1 MLGDERS
8 VEVRR
13 TERSEGM
20 SWMERSR
27 GFRWAER
34 SGRPSPLVVAAFA
47 LVVAASALV
56 FTSASEAFAQRRA
69 TYSNPVEAGD
79 FPDPSVT
86 RVGQDFYA
94 SATTSEWGP
103 EFPILHSRDLVNW
116 EVIGAVFQ
124 RRPVWATGSF
134 WAPEISQYRG
144 RFFVYYVG
152 RKKGGPLCVA
162 VATAARPQ
170 GPYADHGPLVCQEVG
185 SIDPFPATDE
195 NGARYLLW
203 KEDGNSVSRPTPI
216 WAQRLSEDGTRLVGE
231 RRELIHNDQAW
242 EKHPTLPFGNL
253 VEGPSVVRR
262 NGWFYLF
269 YSGNFCCGRECDY
282 ALGVARSRRLLG
294 PWEKNPRNPILAG
307 NDAWKCPG
315 HGTVIEDARG
325 RYFLLYHAYQPKD
338 FVYVGRQA
346 LLDEV
351 KWGADGWPTINEGR
365 GPSARAASPF
375 GARDAKTEY
384 SFFDDFTEPE
394 LRPGWQWPQS
404 NVPDFRVGRGSL
416 LLTPT
421 VDASDNPTA
430 AVLARTTTTGDY
442 VATAVVDLQ
451 DMREG
456 VTAGLAAY
464 GDAEN
469 ALGLSIGH
477 GVISVWLCEK
487 NACRS
492 VARGGLVGFAGRR
505 GRAVHLRMTAREGHL
520 YRFATSSDGRTWQEL
535 GGEID
540 GSYLPPWDRGVR
552 VALVAGGARGAA
564 ARFESLRIEPS
575 RRGP

>member
-1 MLGDERS
+1 MRDERS

-13 TERSEGM
+13 TERSGGM
-20 SWMERSR
+20 RR
-27 GFRWAER
+27 AER
-34 SGRPSPLVVAAFA
+34 SGGRPSPRVVAALA
-47 LVVAASALV
+47 LVLAASALV

-79 FPDPSVT
+79 FPDPSIT
-86 RVGQDFYA
+86 RTGQDFYA

-116 EVIGAVFQ
+116 EIIGAVFQ
-124 RRPVWATGSF
+124 RRPEWATGSF

-170 GPYADHGPLVCQEVG
+170 GPYADHGPLVCQDVG

-195 NGARYLLW
+195 SGARYLLW
-203 KEDGNSVSRPTPI
+203 KEDGNSVSKRTPI

-351 KWGADGWPTINEGR
+351 IFGADGWPTINEGH

-375 GARDAKTEY
+375 GARETNARY
-384 SFFDDFTEPE
+384 SFFDDFNAPT

-404 NVPDFRVGRGSL
+404 NVPDFRVERGSL
-416 LLTPT
+416 LLAPT
-421 VDASDNPTA
+421 VDAAADPTA
-430 AVLARTTTTGDY
+430 AVLARTTTRGDY
-442 VATAVVDLQ
+442 TATVALDPRSLK
-451 DMREG
+451 G
-456 VTAGLAAY
+456 KGTAGLSAY
-464 GDAEN
+464 GDADN
-469 ALGLSIGH
+469 SLGIAVRAGG
-477 GVISVWLCEK
+477 GVFLWRKEK
-487 NACRS
+487 DKPTQLTDQAEGA
-492 VARGGLVGFAGRR
+492 ARGPV
-505 GRAVHLRMTAREGHL
+505 VYLRMSVREGHL
-520 YRFATSSDGRTWQEL
+520 YRFALSGDGRAWKDV
-535 GGEID
+535 GGELD
-540 GSYLPPWDRGVR
+540 GAYLPPWDRGVR
-552 VALVAGGARGAA
+552 VALVAGESTGW
-564 ARFESLRIEPS
+564 FKSLRIEPT
-575 RRGP
+575 R